1 MDSRADSVRPLNTP
15 PSSSSLLAGEL
26 ELEMVK
32 IRFLYT
38 TIANFQRAD
47 LRIAPGPIL

>member
-1 MDSRADSVRPLNTP
+1 MNSWADSVRSLNTP
-15 PSSSSLLAGEL
+15 PSLSSLLAGEL

-38 TIANFQRAD
+38 TIANFQQTD
-47 LRIAPGPIL
+47 L